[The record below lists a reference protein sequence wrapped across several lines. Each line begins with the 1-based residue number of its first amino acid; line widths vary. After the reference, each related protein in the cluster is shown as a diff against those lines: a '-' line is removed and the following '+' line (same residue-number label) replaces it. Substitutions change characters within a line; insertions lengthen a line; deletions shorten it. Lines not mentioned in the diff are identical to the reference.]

1 MQIPVAWGFAIVN
14 FVWWVGIGHAGTFIS
29 AVLYLCHQEWRTSI
43 NRFTES
49 MTLFAVACA
58 GIFPL
63 IHLGRPWLFYYL
75 FPYPNTM
82 DLWPQFRS
90 PLIWDMFAVMTYATV
105 SVIFYFVGL
114 LPDLATL
121 RDRSPHRWQR
131 IIYGILALGWRGS
144 GRQWSRYK
152 MAYLIMAGL
161 ATPLVVSVHSIV
173 SLDFAVGIVPGWHT
187 TIMPFYFVAAALQ
200 SGFAMGLILIIPVRH
215 FYHLKDIITGRHLA
229 NMAKLL
235 LAMSLIVGHGYFTD
249 TFMTLVQRRSVRQV
263 HRRGQVHRRLR
274 RSRGWMLMI
283 LDVGV
288 PQLIW
293 FRAVRESPVALFI
306 IAILANVGLWLDHF
320 ILVVQSLHSDY
331 LPSEWRMSSRHD
343 LGLDDAVRQLRPVP
357 HAVLRLHPH
366 LPDGGHERD
375 ARARPQEAGRG
386 KGAGRMSDD
395 AKIYGLLAEFAG
407 PDELVHGAEELHQAG
422 YRRVESY
429 SPFAVEGIDRGA
441 PFPALGGGGHLPGLR
456 RCWARR
462 AATSCSTT
470 PR

>member
-1 MQIPVAWGFAIVN
+1 MSSIHSETAPILPPGITDDSISERISGIVVKRKTGRGWIGGFAIAFALLMMFNYAVAVLFTYGVGIWGLQVPVAWGFAIVN

-58 GIFPL
+58 GIFPIL
-63 IHLGRPWLFYYL
+63 HLGRPWLFYYL

-90 PLIWDMFAVMTYATV
+90 PLIWDMFAVTTYAIV

-121 RDRSPHRWQR
+121 RDRSPHRWQQ

-215 FYHLKDIITGRHLA
+215 FYQLKDIITGRHLA

-235 LAMSLIVGHGYFTD
+235 LATSLVVGHGYFTD
-249 TFMTLVQRRSVRQV
+249 TFMTWYSDDPYEKFTLADKFTGSYAVAGS
-263 HRRGQVHRRLR
+263 
-274 RSRGWMLMI
+274 MLML

-288 PQLIW
+288 VQLIW
-293 FRAVRESPVALFI
+293 FRAVRESPIALFV
-306 IAILANVGLWLDHF
+306 IAILANTGLWLDHYV
-320 ILVVQSLHSDY
+320 LVVQSLHIDF
-331 LPSEWRMSSRHD
+331 LPSEWKLFHGTIWDWMTLFGSFGLFLTLFFVFIRVFPMVAMSEMR
-343 LGLDDAVRQLRPVP
+343 GLVQKRP
-357 HAVLRLHPH
+357 
-366 LPDGGHERD
+366 
-375 ARARPQEAGRG
+375 
-386 KGAGRMSDD
+386 
-395 AKIYGLLAEFAG
+395 
-407 PDELVHGAEELHQAG
+407 
-422 YRRVESY
+422 
-429 SPFAVEGIDRGA
+429 GA
-441 PFPALGGGGHLPGLR
+441 PRQEG
-456 RCWARR
+456 
-462 AATSCSTT
+462 T
-470 PR
+470 

>member
-1 MQIPVAWGFAIVN
+1 MPTMPAETEPMLPPGMTDDSVSERISGIVVKRKMGLGWIGGFAIAFSMLMMFNYAIAVLFTHGVGIWGIQIPVAWGFAIVN

-29 AVLYLCHQEWRTSI
+29 AVLYLCHQEWRTAI

-58 GIFPL
+58 GTFPL
-63 IHLGRPWLFYYL
+63 LHLGRPWLFYYL
-75 FPYPNTM
+75 FPYPNSM

-90 PLIWDMFAVMTYATV
+90 PLIWDMFAVLTYAIV

-187 TIMPFYFVAAALQ
+187 TIMPVYFVAAALQ

-215 FYHLKDIITGRHLA
+215 FYGLKDIITARHLA

-235 LAMSLIVGHGYFTD
+235 LATSLVVGHGYFTD
-249 TFMTLVQRRSVRQV
+249 TFMTWYSTDPYDKFILVDKFTGSYALL
-263 HRRGQVHRRLR
+263 GCLF
-274 RSRGWMLMI
+274 ML

-288 PQLIW
+288 VQLVW
-293 FRAVRESPVALFI
+293 FRCVRQSPVALFF
-306 IAILANVGLWLDHF
+306 IAILANVGLWLDHYVL
-320 ILVVQSLHSDY
+320 IVQSLHSDY
-331 LPSEWRMSSRHD
+331 LPSEWKVFHGTEWDWMTLFGSFGLFLTLLLVFIRIFPMVAMSEMRSLIHRKP
-343 LGLDDAVRQLRPVP
+343 GEVKEQ
-357 HAVLRLHPH
+357 
-366 LPDGGHERD
+366 
-375 ARARPQEAGRG
+375 
-386 KGAGRMSDD
+386 GA
-395 AKIYGLLAEFAG
+395 
-407 PDELVHGAEELHQAG
+407 
-422 YRRVESY
+422 
-429 SPFAVEGIDRGA
+429 
-441 PFPALGGGGHLPGLR
+441 
-456 RCWARR
+456 
-462 AATSCSTT
+462 
-470 PR
+470 

>member
-1 MQIPVAWGFAIVN
+1 MTTPTSEPILPPEITDDSISERITGIVVKRKIGRGWIGGFAIAFTLLMMFNYAVAVLFTYGVGIWGLQIPVAWGFAIVN

-58 GIFPL
+58 GLFPIL
-63 IHLGRPWLFYYL
+63 HLGRPWLFYYL
-75 FPYPNTM
+75 MPYPNTM

-90 PLIWDMFAVMTYATV
+90 PLVWDVFAVTTYAIV

-114 LPDLATL
+114 MPDLATL
-121 RDRSPHRWQR
+121 RDRSPHRWQQ
-131 IIYGILALGWRGS
+131 IVYGILALGWRGS

-235 LAMSLIVGHGYFTD
+235 LATSLIVGHGYFTD
-249 TFMTLVQRRSVRQV
+249 TFMAWYSADPYDKFTVADKFTGAYAVA
-263 HRRGQVHRRLR
+263 
-274 RSRGWMLMI
+274 GWMLMV

-288 PQLIW
+288 VQLIW
-293 FRAVRESPVALFI
+293 IRAVRESPIALFF
-306 IAILANVGLWLDHF
+306 IAILANVGLWLDHY
-320 ILVVQSLHSDY
+320 ILVVQSLHIDY
-331 LPSEWRMSSRHD
+331 LPSEWKLFHGTMWDWMTLFGSFGLFFTLFFVFIRIFPMVAMS
-343 LGLDDAVRQLRPVP
+343 
-357 HAVLRLHPH
+357 
-366 LPDGGHERD
+366 EM
-375 ARARPQEAGRG
+375 RG
-386 KGAGRMSDD
+386 
-395 AKIYGLLAEFAG
+395 
-407 PDELVHGAEELHQAG
+407 LVHKK
-422 YRRVESY
+422 
-429 SPFAVEGIDRGA
+429 
-441 PFPALGGGGHLPGLR
+441 PGE
-456 RCWARR
+456 
-462 AATSCSTT
+462 TKEQGV
-470 PR
+470 

>member
-1 MQIPVAWGFAIVN
+1 MRTTTSESDPLLPPGITDDSISERITGIVVKRKIGFGWVGGFAISFLVLMMFNYAIAVLFTYGVGIWGIQVPVAWGFAIVN

-43 NRFTES
+43 NRFTEA
-49 MTLFAVACA
+49 MTLFAVSCA

-63 IHLGRPWLFYYL
+63 LHLGRPWLFYYL

-82 DLWPQFRS
+82 ALWPQFRS
-90 PLIWDMFAVMTYATV
+90 PLIWDMFAVTTYAIV
-105 SVIFYFVGL
+105 SVVFYFVGL

-187 TIMPFYFVAAALQ
+187 TIMPF
-200 SGFAMGLILIIPVRH
+200 AMGLILIIPVRH
-215 FYHLKDIITGRHLA
+215 FYGLKDIITGRHLA

-235 LAMSLIVGHGYFTD
+235 LATSLVVGHGYFTD
-249 TFMTLVQRRSVRQV
+249 TFMTWYSADPYDQSVLIDKFT
-263 HRRGQVHRRLR
+263 GSYALL
-274 RSRGWMLMI
+274 GCLFML

-288 PQLIW
+288 VQLIW
-293 FRAVRESPVALFI
+293 FRGVRQSPVALFF
-306 IAILANVGLWLDHF
+306 IAILANVGLWLDHY

-331 LPSEWRMSSRHD
+331 LPSEWRVYHGTEWDWMTLFGSFGLFLTLLFVFIRIFPMVAMSEMRSLIHRKP
-343 LGLDDAVRQLRPVP
+343 GEVKEQ
-357 HAVLRLHPH
+357 
-366 LPDGGHERD
+366 
-375 ARARPQEAGRG
+375 
-386 KGAGRMSDD
+386 GA
-395 AKIYGLLAEFAG
+395 
-407 PDELVHGAEELHQAG
+407 
-422 YRRVESY
+422 
-429 SPFAVEGIDRGA
+429 
-441 PFPALGGGGHLPGLR
+441 
-456 RCWARR
+456 
-462 AATSCSTT
+462 
-470 PR
+470 

>member
-1 MQIPVAWGFAIVN
+1 MNTSTPTETEPLVPPGMTDDSISERISGIVVKRKMGRGWIGGFAIAFSLLMMFNYAIAVLFTYGVGIWGIQIPVAWGFAIVN

-58 GIFPL
+58 GIFPIL
-63 IHLGRPWLFYYL
+63 HLGRPWLFYYL

-90 PLIWDMFAVMTYATV
+90 PLIWDMFAVTTYAIV
-105 SVIFYFVGL
+105 SVVFYFVGL
-114 LPDLATL
+114 MPDLATL

-131 IIYGILALGWRGS
+131 IIYGLLALGWRGS

-173 SLDFAVGIVPGWHT
+173 SLDFAGGIVPGWHT

-235 LAMSLIVGHGYFTD
+235 LATSLVVGHGYFTD
-249 TFMTLVQRRSVRQV
+249 TFMSWYSADPYEKFIVADKFTGAYAIGGSPVPRGALLHSHPGQRRSVAR
-263 HRRGQVHRRLR
+263 
-274 RSRGWMLMI
+274 
-283 LDVGV
+283 
-288 PQLIW
+288 
-293 FRAVRESPVALFI
+293 
-306 IAILANVGLWLDHF
+306 
-320 ILVVQSLHSDY
+320 SLHSRGAKSACRLSAVGMADV
-331 LPSEWRMSSRHD
+331 LRDEM
-343 LGLDDAVRQLRPVP
+343 GLDDPLRQLRS
-357 HAVLRLHPH
+357 
-366 LPDGGHERD
+366 LPDPVLCLHSRFPHGCHERD
-375 ARARPQEAGRG
+375 ART
-386 KGAGRMSDD
+386 
-395 AKIYGLLAEFAG
+395 G
-407 PDELVHGAEELHQAG
+407 P
-422 YRRVESY
+422 
-429 SPFAVEGIDRGA
+429 
-441 PFPALGGGGHLPGLR
+441 
-456 RCWARR
+456 
-462 AATSCSTT
+462 
-470 PR
+470 

>member
-1 MQIPVAWGFAIVN
+1 MNTTNTETAPILPKDITDDSISERISGFVVKRKVGRGWIAGFAMSFALLMMFNYAIAVLFTYGVGIWGLQMPVAWGFAIVN

-58 GIFPL
+58 GIFPIL
-63 IHLGRPWLFYYL
+63 HLGRPWLFYYL

-82 DLWPQFRS
+82 ALWPQFRS
-90 PLIWDMFAVMTYATV
+90 PLIWDMFAVTTYAIV
-105 SVIFYFVGL
+105 SVVFYFVGL

-121 RDRSPHRWQR
+121 RDRSPHRWQQ
-131 IIYGILALGWRGS
+131 IIYGLLALGWRGS

-235 LAMSLIVGHGYFTD
+235 LATSLIVGHGYFTD
-249 TFMTLVQRRSVRQV
+249 TIMAWYSADPYDKFTVADKFTGYYAVA
-263 HRRGQVHRRLR
+263 
-274 RSRGWMLMI
+274 GWMLMA

-288 PQLIW
+288 VQLIW
-293 FRAVRESPVALFI
+293 IRAVRESPVALFF
-306 IAILANVGLWLDHF
+306 IAILANVGLWLDHYV
-320 ILVVQSLHSDY
+320 LVVQSLHIDY
-331 LPSEWRMSSRHD
+331 LPSEWKIFHGTMWDWMTLFGSFGLFLTLFFVFIRVFPMVAMS
-343 LGLDDAVRQLRPVP
+343 
-357 HAVLRLHPH
+357 
-366 LPDGGHERD
+366 EM
-375 ARARPQEAGRG
+375 RG
-386 KGAGRMSDD
+386 
-395 AKIYGLLAEFAG
+395 
-407 PDELVHGAEELHQAG
+407 LVHKKPGELKEQGA
-422 YRRVESY
+422 
-429 SPFAVEGIDRGA
+429 
-441 PFPALGGGGHLPGLR
+441 
-456 RCWARR
+456 
-462 AATSCSTT
+462 
-470 PR
+470 

>member
-1 MQIPVAWGFAIVN
+1 MQTTPTSELEPLLPPGTTDDSISERISGIVVKRKMGLGWIGGFAIAFSLLMMFNYAIAVLFAYGVGIWGIQIPVAWGFAIVN

-90 PLIWDMFAVMTYATV
+90 PLIWDMFAVTTYAIV
-105 SVIFYFVGL
+105 SVVFYFVGL

-131 IIYGILALGWRGS
+131 IIYGILALGWRGA

-200 SGFAMGLILIIPVRH
+200 SGFAMGLILIVPVRH
-215 FYHLKDIITGRHLA
+215 FYHLQDIITGRHLA

-235 LAMSLIVGHGYFTD
+235 LATSLVVGHGYFTD
-249 TFMTLVQRRSVRQV
+249 TFMSWYSADPYEKFIVADKFTGAYAV
-263 HRRGQVHRRLR
+263 G
-274 RSRGWMLMI
+274 GWMLMI

-288 PQLIW
+288 VQLIW
-293 FRAVRESPVALFI
+293 IRAVRQSPVTLFV

-331 LPSEWRMSSRHD
+331 LPSEWRMFYGTKWDWMTLFGSF
-343 LGLDDAVRQLRPVP
+343 GLFLTLFFVFIRIFPLVAMS
-357 HAVLRLHPH
+357 
-366 LPDGGHERD
+366 EM
-375 ARARPQEAGRG
+375 RG
-386 KGAGRMSDD
+386 
-395 AKIYGLLAEFAG
+395 
-407 PDELVHGAEELHQAG
+407 LVHRKPGATQEQ
-422 YRRVESY
+422 
-429 SPFAVEGIDRGA
+429 GA
-441 PFPALGGGGHLPGLR
+441 
-456 RCWARR
+456 
-462 AATSCSTT
+462 
-470 PR
+470 

>member
-1 MQIPVAWGFAIVN
+1 MPATFSETTPLLPPGLTDDSVSERISGIVVKRKMGVGWIGGFVIAFLSLMMLNYSIAVLFAYGVGIWGIQIPVAWGFAIVN
-14 FVWWVGIGHAGTFIS
+14 FVWWIGIGHAGTFIS

-58 GIFPL
+58 GIFPIL
-63 IHLGRPWLFYYL
+63 HLGRPWLFYYL
-75 FPYPNTM
+75 FPYPDTM
-82 DLWPQFRS
+82 GLSPQFRS
-90 PLIWDMFAVMTYATV
+90 PLVWDVFAVTTYALV
-105 SVIFYFVGL
+105 SVTFYFVGL

-215 FYHLKDIITGRHLA
+215 FYPLKDIITGRHLA

-235 LAMSLIVGHGYFTD
+235 LATSLVVGHGYFTD
-249 TFMTLVQRRSVRQV
+249 TFMTWYSADPHDKFILADKFTGVYAV
-263 HRRGQVHRRLR
+263 G
-274 RSRGWMLMI
+274 GWMMMI

-288 PQLIW
+288 VQLIW
-293 FRAVRESPVALFI
+293 FRSVRQSPVALFF
-306 IAILANVGLWLDHF
+306 IAIMANVGLWLDHF

-331 LPSEWRMSSRHD
+331 LPSEWRVYRPTEWDWMTLFGSFGLFLTLLFLFIRIFPLVAMSEMRS
-343 LGLDDAVRQLRPVP
+343 
-357 HAVLRLHPH
+357 
-366 LPDGGHERD
+366 
-375 ARARPQEAGRG
+375 
-386 KGAGRMSDD
+386 
-395 AKIYGLLAEFAG
+395 
-407 PDELVHGAEELHQAG
+407 LVHRKPGEVKEQGA
-422 YRRVESY
+422 
-429 SPFAVEGIDRGA
+429 
-441 PFPALGGGGHLPGLR
+441 
-456 RCWARR
+456 
-462 AATSCSTT
+462 
-470 PR
+470 

>member
-1 MQIPVAWGFAIVN
+1 MTPTSSETAPLLPPGLTDDSISERITGIVVKRKIGLGWIGGFTVAFALLMMFNFAIAVLFTYGVGIWGLQIPVAWGFAIVN

-49 MTLFAVACA
+49 MTLFAVSCA

-82 DLWPQFRS
+82 ALWPQFRS
-90 PLIWDMFAVMTYATV
+90 PLIWDMFAVMTYAIV
-105 SVIFYFVGL
+105 SVVFFSVGL

-121 RDRSPHRWQR
+121 RDRSPHRWQQ
-131 IIYGILALGWRGS
+131 IIYGLLALGWRGS

-200 SGFAMGLILIIPVRH
+200 SGFAMGLILIVPVRH

-235 LAMSLIVGHGYFTD
+235 LATSLVVGHGYFTD
-249 TFMTLVQRRSVRQV
+249 TFMSWYSADPYDRAILADKFTGSYAVA
-263 HRRGQVHRRLR
+263 
-274 RSRGWMLMI
+274 GWMLMV
-283 LDVGV
+283 LDVGIV
-288 PQLIW
+288 QLIW
-293 FRAVRESPVALFI
+293 FRAVRESPVALFV
-306 IAILANVGLWLDHF
+306 IAILANIGIWLDHYV
-320 ILVVQSLHSDY
+320 LVVQSLHVDY
-331 LPSEWRMSSRHD
+331 LPSEWRLFHGTKWDWMTLFGSFGLFLTLFFVFIRVFPMVAMS
-343 LGLDDAVRQLRPVP
+343 
-357 HAVLRLHPH
+357 
-366 LPDGGHERD
+366 EI
-375 ARARPQEAGRG
+375 RG
-386 KGAGRMSDD
+386 
-395 AKIYGLLAEFAG
+395 
-407 PDELVHGAEELHQAG
+407 LVHQKPGAAKEQ
-422 YRRVESY
+422 
-429 SPFAVEGIDRGA
+429 GA
-441 PFPALGGGGHLPGLR
+441 
-456 RCWARR
+456 
-462 AATSCSTT
+462 
-470 PR
+470 

>member
-1 MQIPVAWGFAIVN
+1 MNTSTLTETEPLLPPGMTDDSISEQISGIVVKRKMGLGWIGGFAVAFSLLMMFNYAIAVLFAYGVGIWGIQIPVAWGFAIVN

-58 GIFPL
+58 GIFPIL
-63 IHLGRPWLFYYL
+63 HLGRPWLFYYL

-82 DLWPQFRS
+82 ALWPQFRS
-90 PLIWDMFAVMTYATV
+90 PLIWDMFAVTTYAIV
-105 SVIFYFVGL
+105 SVVFYFVGL

-121 RDRSPHRWQR
+121 RDRSPHYWQR
-131 IIYGILALGWRGS
+131 FIYGLLALGWRGS

-161 ATPLVVSVHSIV
+161 ATPLGVSVHSIV

-215 FYHLKDIITGRHLA
+215 FYQLKDIITDRHIA

-235 LAMSLIVGHGYFTD
+235 LATSLIVGHGYFTD
-249 TFMTLVQRRSVRQV
+249 TFMSWYSADPYDKFIIADKFT
-263 HRRGQVHRRLR
+263 GAYAIG
-274 RSRGWMLMI
+274 GWMLMV

-293 FRAVRESPVALFI
+293 IRAVRQSPVALFV
-306 IAILANVGLWLDHF
+306 IAILANVGLWLDHI

-331 LPSEWRMSSRHD
+331 LPSEWRMFYGTKWDWMTLFGSF
-343 LGLDDAVRQLRPVP
+343 GLFLTLFFVFIRIFPMVAMS
-357 HAVLRLHPH
+357 
-366 LPDGGHERD
+366 EM
-375 ARARPQEAGRG
+375 RG
-386 KGAGRMSDD
+386 
-395 AKIYGLLAEFAG
+395 
-407 PDELVHGAEELHQAG
+407 LVHKKPGETKEQGA
-422 YRRVESY
+422 
-429 SPFAVEGIDRGA
+429 
-441 PFPALGGGGHLPGLR
+441 
-456 RCWARR
+456 
-462 AATSCSTT
+462 
-470 PR
+470 

>member
-1 MQIPVAWGFAIVN
+1 MQPASTSETEPLLPPGMTDDSISERISGIVVKRKMGLGWIGGFAIAFSLLMMFNYAIAVLFAYGVGIWGIQIPVAWGFAIVN
-14 FVWWVGIGHAGTFIS
+14 FVWWIGIGHAGTFIS

-58 GIFPL
+58 GVFPL

-90 PLIWDMFAVMTYATV
+90 PLIWDMFAVTTYATV

-131 IIYGILALGWRGS
+131 IIYGILALGWRGA

-235 LAMSLIVGHGYFTD
+235 LATSLVVGHGYFTD
-249 TFMTLVQRRSVRQV
+249 TFMSWYSGDPYEKF
-263 HRRGQVHRRLR
+263 HRRRQIHRCLRHRRLDADDPR
-274 RSRGWMLMI
+274 RRRAPVNLDPRGTGIARDAFRHRDSGQRRPL
-283 LDVGV
+283 VGPLHPRRAES
-288 PQLIW
+288 PQRLP
-293 FRAVRESPVALFI
+293 AVRVAYVL
-306 IAILANVGLWLDHF
+306 
-320 ILVVQSLHSDY
+320 
-331 LPSEWRMSSRHD
+331 RHKV
-343 LGLDDAVRQLRPVP
+343 GLDDPLRQLRPVP
-357 HAVLRLHPH
+357 HPLLCFYPH
-366 LPDGGHERD
+366 LSDGGYERD
-375 ARARPQEAGRG
+375 AW
-386 KGAGRMSDD
+386 
-395 AKIYGLLAEFAG
+395 AG
-407 PDELVHGAEELHQAG
+407 P
-422 YRRVESY
+422 
-429 SPFAVEGIDRGA
+429 
-441 PFPALGGGGHLPGLR
+441 
-456 RCWARR
+456 
-462 AATSCSTT
+462 
-470 PR
+470 

>member
-1 MQIPVAWGFAIVN
+1 MSAHETETAPLLPPGITDDSISERISGFVVKRKLGRGWIAGFALSFTLLMMFNYAIAVLFTYGVGIWGLQMPVAWGFAIVN

-63 IHLGRPWLFYYL
+63 LHLGRPWLFYYL

-82 DLWPQFRS
+82 ALWPQFRS
-90 PLIWDMFAVMTYATV
+90 PLIWDMFAVTTYAIV
-105 SVIFYFVGL
+105 SVVFYFVGL

-121 RDRSPHRWQR
+121 RDRSPHRWQQ

-200 SGFAMGLILIIPVRH
+200 SGFAMGLILIIPTRH
-215 FYHLKDIITGRHLA
+215 FYDLKDIITGRHLA
-229 NMAKLL
+229 NMAKLM
-235 LAMSLIVGHGYFTD
+235 LATSLVVGHGYFTD
-249 TFMTLVQRRSVRQV
+249 TFMTWYSADPYEKFTLADKFTGSYAIA
-263 HRRGQVHRRLR
+263 
-274 RSRGWMLMI
+274 GWMLMV

-288 PQLIW
+288 VQLVW
-293 FRAVRESPVALFI
+293 FRAVRESPVALFV
-306 IAILANVGLWLDHF
+306 IAILANAGLWLDHYV
-320 ILVVQSLHSDY
+320 LVVQSLHIDF
-331 LPSEWRMSSRHD
+331 LPSEWRVYHGTIWDWMLLIGSFGLFLTLFFAFIRIFPMVAMS
-343 LGLDDAVRQLRPVP
+343 
-357 HAVLRLHPH
+357 
-366 LPDGGHERD
+366 EM
-375 ARARPQEAGRG
+375 RG
-386 KGAGRMSDD
+386 
-395 AKIYGLLAEFAG
+395 
-407 PDELVHGAEELHQAG
+407 LVHKKPGEQKVQGA
-422 YRRVESY
+422 
-429 SPFAVEGIDRGA
+429 
-441 PFPALGGGGHLPGLR
+441 
-456 RCWARR
+456 
-462 AATSCSTT
+462 
-470 PR
+470 

>member
-1 MQIPVAWGFAIVN
+1 MSTTNTETAPILPKDITDDSISERISGFVVKRKIGRGWIAGFAMSFALLMMFNYAVAVLFTYGVGIWGLQVPVAWGFAIVN

-58 GIFPL
+58 GIFPIL
-63 IHLGRPWLFYYL
+63 HLGRPWLFYYL

-82 DLWPQFRS
+82 ALWPQFRS
-90 PLIWDMFAVMTYATV
+90 PLIWDMFAVTTYAIV
-105 SVIFYFVGL
+105 SVVFYFVGL

-121 RDRSPHRWQR
+121 RDRAPHRWQQ
-131 IIYGILALGWRGS
+131 IVYGLLALGWRGS

-215 FYHLKDIITGRHLA
+215 FYDLKDIITGRHLA

-235 LAMSLIVGHGYFTD
+235 LATSLIVGHGYFTD
-249 TFMTLVQRRSVRQV
+249 TFMAWYSADPYDKFTVADKFT
-263 HRRGQVHRRLR
+263 GYYAAA
-274 RSRGWMLMI
+274 GWMLMV

-288 PQLIW
+288 VQLIW
-293 FRAVRESPVALFI
+293 IRAVRESPVALFF
-306 IAILANVGLWLDHF
+306 IAILANVGLWLDHYV
-320 ILVVQSLHSDY
+320 LVVQSLHIDY
-331 LPSEWRMSSRHD
+331 LPSEWKAYHGTLWDWMTLFGSFGLFLTLFFVFIRVFPLVAMS
-343 LGLDDAVRQLRPVP
+343 
-357 HAVLRLHPH
+357 
-366 LPDGGHERD
+366 EM
-375 ARARPQEAGRG
+375 RG
-386 KGAGRMSDD
+386 
-395 AKIYGLLAEFAG
+395 
-407 PDELVHGAEELHQAG
+407 LVHKKPGELKEQGA
-422 YRRVESY
+422 
-429 SPFAVEGIDRGA
+429 
-441 PFPALGGGGHLPGLR
+441 
-456 RCWARR
+456 
-462 AATSCSTT
+462 
-470 PR
+470 

>member
-1 MQIPVAWGFAIVN
+1 MNTSTPTETEPLVPPGMTDDSISERISGIVVKRKMGRGWIGGFAIAFSLLMMFNYAIAVLFTYGVGIWGIQIPVAWGFAIVN

-58 GIFPL
+58 GIFPIL
-63 IHLGRPWLFYYL
+63 HLGRPWLFYYL

-90 PLIWDMFAVMTYATV
+90 PLIWDMFAVTTYAIV
-105 SVIFYFVGL
+105 SVVFYFVGL
-114 LPDLATL
+114 MPDLATL

-131 IIYGILALGWRGS
+131 IIYGLLALGWRGS

-235 LAMSLIVGHGYFTD
+235 LATSLVVGHGYFTD
-249 TFMTLVQRRSVRQV
+249 TFMSWYSADPYEKFIVADKFT
-263 HRRGQVHRRLR
+263 GAYAIG
-274 RSRGWMLMI
+274 GWMLMI

-288 PQLIW
+288 VQLIW
-293 FRAVRESPVALFI
+293 FRAVRQSPVALFF

-320 ILVVQSLHSDY
+320 ILVVQSLHADY
-331 LPSEWRMSSRHD
+331 LPSEWRMFYGTKWDWMTLFGSF
-343 LGLDDAVRQLRPVP
+343 GLFLTLFFVFI
-357 HAVLRLHPH
+357 
-366 LPDGGHERD
+366 
-375 ARARPQEAGRG
+375 RAFPMVAMSEMRG
-386 KGAGRMSDD
+386 
-395 AKIYGLLAEFAG
+395 
-407 PDELVHGAEELHQAG
+407 LVHKKPGETKEQGA
-422 YRRVESY
+422 
-429 SPFAVEGIDRGA
+429 
-441 PFPALGGGGHLPGLR
+441 
-456 RCWARR
+456 
-462 AATSCSTT
+462 
-470 PR
+470 

>member
-1 MQIPVAWGFAIVN
+1 MSAVLHEHKSSLLPAGTTDESISERISDITVKRRLGVGWIGGFLIAFSLLMMFNFAIAVLFTYGVGIWGLQMPVAWGFAIVN

-43 NRFTES
+43 NRFTEA

-90 PLIWDMFAVMTYATV
+90 PLIWDMFAVMTYALV
-105 SVIFYFVGL
+105 SVIFFFVGL

-121 RDRSPHRWQR
+121 RDRSPHKWQQV
-131 IIYGILALGWRGS
+131 IYGLLALGWRGS

-200 SGFAMGLILIIPVRH
+200 SGFAMALILIVPVRR
-215 FYHLKDIITGRHLA
+215 FYHLKDIITDRHLA

-235 LAMSLIVGHGYFTD
+235 LVMSLIVGHGYFTD
-249 TFMTLVQRRSVRQV
+249 TFMAWYSADSYDKFITLDKFTGSYAFW
-263 HRRGQVHRRLR
+263 
-274 RSRGWMLMI
+274 GWFFMF

-293 FRAVRESPVALFI
+293 FRRVRESPVTLFLI
-306 IAILANVGLWLDHF
+306 SILANTGLWLDHY
-320 ILVVQSLHSDY
+320 ILVVQSLHIDY
-331 LPSEWRMSSRHD
+331 LPSEWHYFRGTIWDWMTLIGSFGLFLTLFFLFIRM
-343 LGLDDAVRQLRPVP
+343 
-357 HAVLRLHPH
+357 
-366 LPDGGHERD
+366 LPLVAMSEM
-375 ARARPQEAGRG
+375 RG
-386 KGAGRMSDD
+386 
-395 AKIYGLLAEFAG
+395 
-407 PDELVHGAEELHQAG
+407 LVHRKPGEEKEQGA
-422 YRRVESY
+422 
-429 SPFAVEGIDRGA
+429 
-441 PFPALGGGGHLPGLR
+441 
-456 RCWARR
+456 
-462 AATSCSTT
+462 
-470 PR
+470 

>member
-1 MQIPVAWGFAIVN
+1 MNSTSSKTEPLLPPGLTDDSISERITGIVVKRKMGYGWIGGFAMAFALLMMFNYAIAVLFTYGVGIWGIQVPVAWGFAIVN

-63 IHLGRPWLFYYL
+63 LHLGRPWLFYYL

-82 DLWPQFRS
+82 KLWPQFRS

-121 RDRSPHRWQR
+121 RDRSPHRWQQ

-187 TIMPFYFVAAALQ
+187 TIMPFYFVAAALE

-229 NMAKLL
+229 NMAKLM
-235 LAMSLIVGHGYFTD
+235 LATCLVVGHGYFTD
-249 TFMTLVQRRSVRQV
+249 TFMSWYSADPYEKFITADKFTGSYAL
-263 HRRGQVHRRLR
+263 G
-274 RSRGWMLMI
+274 GWMVMI

-288 PQLIW
+288 VQLVWI
-293 FRAVRESPVALFI
+293 RAVRQSPVALFF
-306 IAILANVGLWLDHF
+306 IAILANVGLWLDHY
-320 ILVVQSLHSDY
+320 ILVVQSLHADY
-331 LPSEWRMSSRHD
+331 LPSEWRIFHGTIWDWMTLFGSFGLFLTLFFVFIRVFPMVAMS
-343 LGLDDAVRQLRPVP
+343 
-357 HAVLRLHPH
+357 
-366 LPDGGHERD
+366 EM
-375 ARARPQEAGRG
+375 RG
-386 KGAGRMSDD
+386 
-395 AKIYGLLAEFAG
+395 
-407 PDELVHGAEELHQAG
+407 LVHQKPGQAKEQGA
-422 YRRVESY
+422 
-429 SPFAVEGIDRGA
+429 
-441 PFPALGGGGHLPGLR
+441 
-456 RCWARR
+456 
-462 AATSCSTT
+462 
-470 PR
+470 